1 MANLILACFLIVL
14 ISLNVLFFNLSK
26 KEQLSLM
33 VSGLILIGLAPL
45 VNFTMRGLF
54 LYFYDWS
61 SGGTGEGAGY
71 GGAILALVTFVNG
84 LFLLVLGFNK
94 WLFTII
100 KKN

>member
-1 MANLILACFLIVL
+1 MANLIMACFLIVL

-33 VSGLILIGLAPL
+33 VSGLTLIGLAPL
-45 VNFTMRGLF
+45 VNFTMRALF

>member
-45 VNFTMRGLF
+45 VNFTMRDLF